1 MLIFLIYV
9 GSITSGGWEGRT
21 EGPCDPLP
29 VTRSLTCLCF
39 PLASLP
45 PPPLYCY
52 DSRLQVDKDM
62 IHDVISS
69 FYVDFL

>member
-29 VTRSLTCLCF
+29 VTRSPTCLCF
-39 PLASLP
+39 PPCLPSP

-62 IHDVISS
+62 YVSS